1 MTESEDESVK
11 RYVAYI
17 KPYLSAFLLAPLLML
32 TEVFG
37 EILLPKFMSLIINN
51 GVADRDTGYII
62 RMGIIMVLTA
72 IVMAAGGI
80 GGAYFSAKASIC
92 FTSDLRDALFAKVQN
107 FSFKNIDQYSTGSLV
122 TRLTNDV
129 QQVQNVTMMGLRLLF
144 RAPGMLIGALI
155 MAFLMN
161 AKLALVIL
169 IVIPFLSIAIVTIMV
184 KAFPRF
190 TLMQKKIDKLNSG
203 IQEALTNVRVIKSFV
218 REDYE
223 EEKFQTMNQD
233 LKDSSLSAMKIV
245 IATMPIMMFAM
256 NVTTLAVVWYGGNII
271 IAGNMQVGDL
281 TAFTTYIVQILMSLM
296 MLSMVLLQ
304 SSRAIASVKR
314 ISEVLDTE
322 IDLTDENASRKDLK
336 VTEGKVEFKDVAF
349 SYSNE
354 GGEKILEHINF
365 TAEPGKVLGIIGT
378 TGSGKTSL
386 VQLIPRLYDVTEGQV
401 LVDGVDVRE
410 YSLKNLRD
418 GVGMV
423 LQKNVLFSG
432 TIDENLRWGN
442 EEASEEEVRSA
453 AGAAQADG
461 FVTSFTK
468 GYDSD
473 LGQGGSNVSGGQKQ
487 RLCIARAL
495 LKKPKI
501 LILDDSTSAV
511 DTATEAKIRE
521 SFSTTLKDTT
531 KIIIAQRI
539 GSVESADKIIVLDD
553 GKIIGMGTHEEL
565 MKNCEA
571 YQEIYYSQRDR
582 EKEVSAS

>member
-1 MTESEDESVK
+1 MK
-11 RYVAYI
+11 RYAAYI

-37 EILLPKFMSLIINN
+37 EILLPKFMSMIINN

-296 MLSMVLLQ
+296 MLSMVILQ

-553 GKIIGMGTHEEL
+553 GRIIGMGTHEEL

>member
-1 MTESEDESVK
+1 MK
-11 RYVAYI
+11 RYAAYI

-37 EILLPKFMSLIINN
+37 EILLPKFMSMIINN

-233 LKDSSLSAMKIV
+233 LKDSSLSAMQIV

-442 EEASEEEVRSA
+442 EEASEEEVRNA
-453 AGAAQADG
+453 AKAAQADG
-461 FVTSFTK
+461 FVTSFTN

-553 GKIIGMGTHEEL
+553 GRIIGMGTHEEL